1 MILISR
7 VEAWDHMFVIV
18 LSHDLDIKS
27 GGLGSHV
34 CDCLKSLSRY
44 HKGEAWD
51 HIFVIVLSHDLDIK
65 SGGLGSHVCD
75 CLKS

>member
-1 MILISR
+1 MIWISR

-34 CDCLKSLSRY
+34 CDCLKS
-44 HKGEAWD
+44 
-51 HIFVIVLSHDLDIK
+51 
-65 SGGLGSHVCD
+65 
-75 CLKS
+75 